1 MLRAVAAEP
10 RLALT
15 HRFVLITAHDVTG
28 DGESAAL
35 LRDLQAPVIRK
46 PFNLKT
52 GFVVL
57 NDIIARSIICQE
69 PP

>member
-1 MLRAVAAEP
+1 MSR
-10 RLALT
+10 
-15 HRFVLITAHDVTG
+15 RFVLISAHDVAG

-46 PFNLKT
+46 SFSLKT
-52 GFVVL
+52 VFAVV

>member
-1 MLRAVAAEP
+1 M
-10 RLALT
+10 T
-15 HRFVLITAHDVTG
+15 HRFVLITAHDVIG

-46 PFNLKT
+46 SFTLKT
-52 GFVVL
+52 VFAVV
-57 NDIIARSIICQE
+57 NDFIARSIICQE